1 MEKTILWADDEM
13 DLLKAHLHFLKEKG
27 YHVITATNGSDAL
40 DIIKTQD
47 VDLVLLDENMPG
59 FSGLETLT
67 KIKQIKPDLPVVM
80 ITKSEEESIMEDAIG
95 SKISDY
101 LLKPVNPKQILLSIK
116 KNLDNKRLISEK
128 TTTNY
133 QQEFRQLGMTLGENL
148 NVEQWKELY
157 QKLIFWELELEK
169 SQDES
174 MFEILTM
181 QKNEANTLFFKFIER
196 NYINWV
202 SGKDIHAP
210 VMSHTLFKNKV
221 APILEENDSVY
232 FILIDNLRYDQWK
245 TISTLTNE
253 LFKIESE
260 EMYYSILPTA
270 TQYARNSLFAGLMP
284 SEIEKKYPK
293 LWVGEEDEDG
303 KNLHEE
309 ELLIENL
316 RRMGKNYKVSYNK
329 ITNHNAGKK
338 LSENLSNLHGNKLNV
353 IVYNFVDML
362 SHARTEMEIIRE
374 LADNEAAYRSI
385 TKSWFEHSPL
395 YDILKEL
402 AHKKAKVIITTDHG
416 TIHVKEPSRVV
427 GDKNTNTNLRYKTG
441 RSLEFIKKDVFE
453 VKNPADAF
461 LPKQNISSSYIFA
474 KEDKFFAYPNNYNHY
489 VSYYKNTFQHGGISL
504 EEILIPFIVLSP
516 K

>member
-27 YHVITATNGSDAL
+27 YNVITATNGSDAL
-40 DIIKTQD
+40 DIIKTKD

-101 LLKPVNPKQILLSIK
+101 LLKPINPKQILSSIK

-174 MFEILTM
+174 MFEILNM
-181 QKNEANTLFFKFIER
+181 QKSEANALFFKFIER

-202 SGKDIHAP
+202 NGKDIHAP

-221 APILEENDSVY
+221 APILEENDTVY
-232 FILIDNLRYDQWK
+232 FVLIDNLRYDQWK

-260 EMYYSILPTA
+260 EIYYSILPTA
-270 TQYARNSLFAGLMP
+270 TQYARNSMFAGLMP

-293 LWVGEEDEDG
+293 LWVGEEAEEG

-309 ELLIENL
+309 ELLMENL
-316 RRMGKNYKVSYNK
+316 KRMGKNYKVSYNK
-329 ITNHNAGKK
+329 ITNHAAGKK
-338 LSENLSNLHGNKLNV
+338 LAENLSNLNGNKLNV

-453 VKNPADAF
+453 VKNPSDAF

-504 EEILIPFIVLSP
+504 EEVLIPFIVLSP